1 MRSDGGPDAEG
12 AGRHVRRRQRVRRA
26 EGRVTAPME
35 GRTQKAKDVMLGGAN
50 GYRSGN
56 RQDTKHPGLPALVVP
71 EGCACPKCTSKFTRA
86 MAATIRINH
95 NKKHG
100 TTNWQ
105 CVISCPKCRRQCSI
119 KKRSPSTSSSMGSWR
134 TCTTSRRTWKSA
146 GSSRWLLQEGS
157 PCGVRGVRALPAAG
171 VRGWNDEAI
180 DDDERVHS
188 VGINDRRTTRVM
200 SVEIKVKM

>member
-1 MRSDGGPDAEG
+1 MSNLTDVVFCLQLTDDELTIEDKAKKGRIALTKAKIFGGVDE
-12 AGRHVRRRQRVRRA
+12 
-26 EGRVTAPME
+26 TAAQKKTHGPMKD
-35 GRTQKAKDVMLGGAN
+35 RTQKAKDVMLGGAN

-105 CVISCPKCRRQCSI
+105 CVDLVSQMPPSVLHQE
-119 KKRSPSTSSSMGSWR
+119 KKSLNLIFDGQ
-134 TCTTSRRTWKSA
+134 
-146 GSSRWLLQEGS
+146 LENLHDFQENMEK
-157 PCGVRGVRALPAAG
+157 RGKLEMAAYKKALPA
-171 VRGWNDEAI
+171 E
-180 DDDERVHS
+180 
-188 VGINDRRTTRVM
+188 
-200 SVEIKVKM
+200 